1 MADAGK
7 TLESMGIRRYGPAI
21 CEDTPP
27 GAPRSGQGR
36 VIVASSNGG
45 RVVNTRVLVGQR
57 TKDELVLFI
66 WRKWISLR
74 GWLSHTAAG
83 AVRLMARLFRD
94 REVMLRSDGRIRY
107 VHLGPKIQILGFA
120 IMMAVLG
127 YAANI
132 LIVYASYDRIIAAKD
147 RVIDSTQSSYAA
159 LFNQFTTSEARF
171 RSVAKNLEAK
181 HAHLLS
187 LIEQNKILK
196 DDLASIRNKLWNS
209 EQTGRRILAS
219 RQALK
224 QQLARLDGKLQGAVS
239 SNQNLAGNLQIVE
252 SALQSAIDER
262 GKTIEERDLLQTRIN
277 QVRKRLAHLQ
287 DSQQKVLDRLSERT
301 MANIN
306 QVKGLVA
313 MTGLKAEKFL
323 GGFPNS
329 MTGQGGPFIA
339 ASPNS
344 GDAEEFETSLADLN
358 KQINHW
364 EGLQR
369 LLRSL
374 PLTAP
379 SDHFYISSRFGK
391 RIDPIKKK
399 WSRHYGLDLAGVFKS
414 PVLATAP
421 GIVVSVTHHSKYG
434 RMVEIDHGQ
443 GIHTRYG
450 HLHRILVRRK
460 QKVGFR
466 QKIGLMG
473 NTGRSTGTHVHY
485 EIKVNGKPYDPMKFM
500 EAGKYV
506 FKR

>member
-1 MADAGK
+1 M
-7 TLESMGIRRYGPAI
+7 
-21 CEDTPP
+21 
-27 GAPRSGQGR
+27 
-36 VIVASSNGG
+36 
-45 RVVNTRVLVGQR
+45 
-57 TKDELVLFI
+57 
-66 WRKWISLR
+66 R
-74 GWLSHTAAG
+74 GWLSRAVSG
-83 AVRLMARLFRD
+83 AYRLMARIFHD
-94 REVMLRSDGRIRY
+94 REIMLRSDGRIRY
-107 VHLGPKIQILGFA
+107 LHLGPKIQILAFA
-120 IMMAVLG
+120 IMTAALG

-132 LIVYASYDRIIAAKD
+132 IIVYASYDKIIAAKD
-147 RVIDSTQSSYAA
+147 RVIDSSQSSYLA
-159 LFNQFTTSEARF
+159 LHNQFNISEARF

-181 HAHLLS
+181 HAYLIS

-209 EQTGRRILAS
+209 EQTGQRLLAS

-224 QQLARLDGKLQGAVS
+224 QQLDRLEGELQWEVS
-239 SNQNLAGNLQIVE
+239 SNQHLAGNLQIVE
-252 SALQSAIDER
+252 SALRSAIDER
-262 GKTIEERDLLQTRIN
+262 GKTIEERDLLQTGIN
-277 QVRKRLAHLQ
+277 RVRKRLARLQ
-287 DSQQKVLDRLSERT
+287 DSQQHVLDRLSERT
-301 MANIN
+301 MANIK

-313 MTGLKAEKFL
+313 MTGLKVEKFL
-323 GGFPNS
+323 GGFPKG

-339 ASPNS
+339 ASPNT
-344 GDAEEFETSLADLN
+344 GDAEEFETTLVDLN
-358 KQINHW
+358 QQINHW

-391 RIDPIKKK
+391 RIDPIRKK
-399 WSRHYGLDLAGVFKS
+399 WGRHYGLDLAGIFKS

-421 GIVVSVTHHSKYG
+421 GIVVSVMRHPKFG
-434 RMVEIDHGQ
+434 RVVEIDHGQ
-443 GIHTRYG
+443 GIRTRYG

-473 NTGRSTGTHVHY
+473 NTGRSTGTHIHY